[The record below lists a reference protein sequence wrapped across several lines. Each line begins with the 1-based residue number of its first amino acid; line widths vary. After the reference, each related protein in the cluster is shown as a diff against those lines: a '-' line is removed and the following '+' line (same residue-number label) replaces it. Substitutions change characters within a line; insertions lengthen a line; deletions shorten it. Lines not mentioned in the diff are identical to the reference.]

1 MLLKEIDQL
10 LEKTNEYN
18 NDFYIEQ
25 IDRYF
30 ASSNFDSAQ
39 LHMQWIHAALKQ
51 AVNVASQIHCCVFHS
66 GIHVDAKVVSFLQD
80 ATRFL
85 EKYYQTY
92 DEHFGFTCY
101 TNRNMRREGETCY
114 NDIIIRHFTPPR
126 HIQQADN
133 EMIILWH
140 DFRHVMIILLEAKR
154 ILTAV
159 TQPENFTAPSG
170 EAA

>member
-1 MLLKEIDQL
+1 MGALPSLLRLRRISRSNSNIQEEL
-10 LEKTNEYN
+10 SELESYDWLSTN
-18 NDFYIEQ
+18 
-25 IDRYF
+25 
-30 ASSNFDSAQ
+30 
-39 LHMQWIHAALKQ
+39 
-51 AVNVASQIHCCVFHS
+51 
-66 GIHVDAKVVSFLQD
+66 VDAKVVSFLQD

>member
-1 MLLKEIDQL
+1 MSKTTGSDELQSSCLAHLMGALPSLLRLRRISRSNSNIQEEL
-10 LEKTNEYN
+10 SELESYDWLSTN
-18 NDFYIEQ
+18 
-25 IDRYF
+25 
-30 ASSNFDSAQ
+30 
-39 LHMQWIHAALKQ
+39 
-51 AVNVASQIHCCVFHS
+51 
-66 GIHVDAKVVSFLQD
+66 VDAKVVSFLQD